1 MKKISF
7 ILITSFLL
15 VACSSKKNVVTD
27 NPSVNTGSTTA
38 EMMKM
43 AEKSKIANS
52 YGSWNTLQTSGNISL
67 GGSKSLSSAMTMK
80 MVRGKSIYISVRP
93 FGVME
98 VAKLVI
104 TGDTLIVVD
113 KVHKRYLCEN
123 VKLITN
129 GIPADVSTVQDIFL
143 GRAFILGKGTY
154 NNSLSSDCGLEEKDD
169 KIVLYPPKRKE
180 GDFDYEFVFDKAYK
194 ILSASV
200 SPIDSG
206 GNDNYTVVY
215 DKVKKT
221 VAGNV
226 PQSLKMS
233 TVISGSPAKLS
244 LEYKDF
250 KWNEDV
256 KIDTSLPKNYDRMK
270 GSSLLNLLGN

>member
-15 VACSSKKNVVTD
+15 VACGSKKNVVTD
-27 NPSVNTGSTTA
+27 NPSVNTGSTTV

-98 VAKLVI
+98 VA
-104 TGDTLIVVD
+104 

-226 PQSLKMS
+226 PQSLKMR

>member
-1 MKKISF
+1 MKHISF
-7 ILITSFLL
+7 ILIACLL
-15 VACSSKKNVVTD
+15 LGACGSKKTVLGDNTVT
-27 NPSVNTGSTTA
+27 NTAPTPA
-38 EMMKM
+38 VMAIN
-43 AEKSKIANS
+43 AEKSKIANT
-52 YGSWNTLQTSGNISL
+52 YGAWNTMQTSGTISL
-67 GGSKSLSSAMTMK
+67 GGSKSLSSSMTMK

-93 FGVME
+93 LGVLE

-143 GRAFILGKGTY
+143 GRAFILGKGSY
-154 NNSLSSDCGLEEKDD
+154 SNSLSADCGLEEKDG
-169 KIVLYPPKRKE
+169 KIVLCPPKRVE
-180 GDFDYEFVFDKAYK
+180 EDFDYEFVFDKAYK

-206 GNDNYTVVY
+206 GNDTYTVVY

-250 KWNEDV
+250 KWNEEV